1 MASQT
6 NVIEESLERLQQ
18 TFSAMGEELDSFQA
32 RLAERQQAVME
43 DTRKRFEGL
52 REEVRLSNLAQRA
65 EQFQQQVEEELRANP
80 YVVRAREAREAIERD
95 LSENEWVQRGQAL
108 RREAGKQLD
117 QRIDGVLGNFEI
129 ARAADVKKLE
139 RKVNQLNK
147 KLKALEKSQ
156 AEAAKVHPT
165 VQ

>member
-18 TFSAMGEELDSFQA
+18 AFSAMSEELDSFQT
-32 RLAERQQAVME
+32 RLAERQQTVME

-65 EQFQQQVEEELRANP
+65 EQFQQQLEEDLRANP
-80 YVVRAREAREAIERD
+80 YVVRAREAIERD
-95 LSENEWVQRGQAL
+95 LSDNEWVQRGQAL
-108 RREAGKQLD
+108 RREAGKQID
-117 QRIDGVLGNFEI
+117 QRIDDVLGNFEI
-129 ARAADVKKLE
+129 ARAADVKKLD
-139 RKVNQLNK
+139 RKLNQLNK
-147 KLKALEKSQ
+147 KLKALEKNQ
-156 AEAAKVHPT
+156 AEAATAHPT